1 MEQHHRPHVPVASC
15 DRQSAAHTGG
25 VHWSLAEPDGRKQR
39 GEVRDFYF
47 IFILFIFCV
56 LCVYI
61 RGSRVLDDLF
71 YFFSPFAHH
80 VKEVTSLHKQNT
92 CKCSGCSGV
101 YQNAHLD
108 KIITLYV
115 FQDTIRIKLRIRE
128 DKRFGSVLC
137 CYSADYF

>member
-1 MEQHHRPHVPVASC
+1 MYLSLLAIGNRQLTQEASIGALQNLTAGN
-15 DRQSAAHTGG
+15 RGVKSA
-25 VHWSLAEPDGRKQR
+25 
-39 GEVRDFYF
+39 
-47 IFILFIFCV
+47 IFILF
-56 LCVYI
+56 
-61 RGSRVLDDLF
+61 LF
-71 YFFSPFAHH
+71 YLFFVCFVCPEDPECSMIYFIFFPPFAHH